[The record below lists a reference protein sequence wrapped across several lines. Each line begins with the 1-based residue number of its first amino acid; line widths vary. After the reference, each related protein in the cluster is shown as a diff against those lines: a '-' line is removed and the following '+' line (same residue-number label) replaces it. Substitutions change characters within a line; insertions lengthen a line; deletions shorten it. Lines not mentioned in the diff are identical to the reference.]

1 MKPNFLCK
9 TTLLA
14 LLTLNPYPPTLA
26 QPIIPANDNTGTVVN
41 PTGDRFDIT
50 GGTLSPDNTNL
61 FHSFQ
66 QFGLDSEQ
74 IANFLSS
81 PNIQN
86 ILSRVTGNNPS
97 IINGLIQVTGS
108 NANLI
113 LINPSGIIFGSNAQ
127 LNVPADFTATTAT
140 GIGFSQ
146 NHWFNAFGDNNYS
159 NLIGTPNKFAF
170 DHSNSGSIINAGNL
184 AVTSQHNLTLLAGQV
199 INTGQLSAPGGT
211 ITVAAVPDSNLVQI
225 RRSGNLLS
233 LELEPPRD
241 TQGNILP
248 VNPLDLAELLTGT
261 APELDTKLTV
271 AEDNTVQ
278 LANSGITVPDQP
290 GTTIISGSLNV
301 ANSAPIPAN
310 QSINIIGENVGLI
323 NATINASGNYHGG
336 SIRIGGDYKG
346 QGFIPNAEQTFISSD
361 STINASSI
369 LNGNG
374 GRVIVWA
381 NNNTTFNGTIL
392 ARGGQDS
399 GDGGFVEVSGKNN
412 LIFRG
417 NVNVMATHGQ
427 AGNLLLDPVNIT
439 IVDQTDSADDNEL
452 NDNTILFSDGLI
464 DNFTLSRKKLESL
477 SGNVTLEATNDI
489 TIEDLASDN
498 LDLHTGYGKTIT
510 FRADA
515 DGNGVGDF
523 WMNQGDT
530 ISTGGGAIRITGV
543 NVDVGGI
550 DTLNP
555 GNSLFNHGG
564 NITIVTDG
572 GNISTGLLRSWGR
585 ATIGDSGTITLLANN
600 GDIRT
605 GTIASQ
611 ATATF
616 GNGGDINLTTNNG
629 NIEIFGQLNSNAEG
643 MGDAGNIS
651 LIANGGDL
659 KITESEPNASIYSL
673 SFFQSGG
680 EITVQATGNIDILG
694 TVSSL
699 SGFGNTGN
707 VTLTSE
713 QGNISSG
720 SIGSAVFCG
729 TSGQVSINAPNG
741 SINVGNIGSFSFN
754 GRGNDITFFAN
765 NNLIT
770 GDLMTSGKLG
780 SGTIQVTVTNGSI
793 NTLQSEFSADVS
805 QLFNFVDLLPNN
817 IDPRIVELLSLFSE
831 PISQLPTHTLD
842 SSSHS
847 GSGGAILLN
856 APNGDIITGGKTINS
871 HGFMNAGNITLTS
884 GGIID
889 TTGGIISAPGGIKG
903 GDITLLAPGNIDTG
917 TITVFLSGFSGDSGD
932 ISITSTEANI
942 NTSSGALITA
952 SGEGLGGNITLDAA
966 NRITVGEMNALSFV
980 EMGGTI
986 DLSADSNIKIGGDI
1000 QTNQNNITLNA
1011 PVTLV
1016 DNVALTTSDQGDIIF
1031 DDIVNG
1037 GYNLILNSEQG
1048 LVQFNDRV
1056 GHLTPLNNL
1065 QVQGEITTTNPSGI
1079 DITTLNRIE
1088 TQDITSPGGI
1098 SLTSHQRSI
1107 TTQRLNT
1114 SAFND
1119 GGNITLKAPGNI
1131 TVSQIDSQS
1140 LGNGN
1145 GGAVDITT
1153 GQFFQATDTF
1163 RDQNGTQTSIST
1175 AGITDGGTILIRHGG
1190 EGITPFTVGNA
1201 DINGTQGAISR
1212 GNDTPESQILPR
1224 QTYLHTHKQDRD
1236 RIQII
1241 SVSPAS
1247 PPPPDPNPLPAEPNP
1262 TPPLTPASPSPSSLN
1277 SELTP
1282 ETPSPTNPL
1291 ESLAFLVGDTLNVN
1305 PQIYQDSETENYTFT
1320 WKIPNQ
1326 QILSLNVPYV
1336 QDSPRQLAINPSD
1349 DIVTLIDQ
1357 SLEAQFED
1365 YLGEDITQKQV
1376 TTASLQNR
1384 LKTIETQTGKRAVV
1398 IYALS
1403 HPDGLQL
1410 VLVPPEGSPIPKQVP
1425 QANHQTLRREVNKFY
1440 HTLND
1445 YTNDRYLSSSQQ
1457 LYQWL
1462 IEPLATELDALN
1474 IDTLIFSMDAGLRTL
1489 PLAALHDGQQF
1500 LIEAYSLGLIPS
1512 VSLTDTRYQ
1521 SLKNATILAMG
1532 ASEFP
1537 DSTLSPLPAVP
1548 IELSTIL
1555 AEFGQGKLLLN
1566 DQFTLDNLK
1575 SQRQEASF
1583 DIVHLST
1590 HASFPRD
1597 RNYNPYI
1604 QLWQQRVGLNEL
1616 RQVQWYAPPTVE
1628 LLTLSACETAVGNE
1642 QAEMGFAGLAVQA
1655 GVKSALASLWK
1666 VDDLGTLAV
1675 MTEFYQQLNQ
1685 ETVSIKA
1692 EALRQTQLALLH
1704 SQVRIESSQ
1713 LVGTSRDISV
1723 AKSLGNSPEIN
1734 LSHPYYWAGFTLI
1747 GSPW

>member
-1 MKPNFLCK
+1 MKPHFLPP
-9 TTLLA
+9 TILLA
-14 LLTLNPYPPTLA
+14 LLTLNHSPPSHA

-146 NHWFNAFGDNNYS
+146 NHWFNAFGDNTYS
-159 NLIGTPNKFAF
+159 NLIGTPNQFAF
-170 DHSNSGSIINAGNL
+170 DSSNSGSIINAGNL

-211 ITVAAVPDSNLVQI
+211 ITVAAIPDSNLVQI

-248 VNPLDLAELLTGT
+248 VTPLDLAELLTGT

-271 AEDNTVQ
+271 TEDKTVQ
-278 LANSGITVPDQP
+278 LSNSGITLPNQP
-290 GTTIISGSLNV
+290 GTTIISGTLNV
-301 ANSAPIPAN
+301 ANTSLISAN

-323 NATINASGNYHGG
+323 NATMNASGNHNGG
-336 SIRIGGDYKG
+336 IVRIGGDYQG
-346 QGFIPNAEQTFISSD
+346 QGSIPNAKQTFVSSN
-361 STINASSI
+361 SMINVDSI
-369 LNGNG
+369 LNGDG
-374 GRVIVWA
+374 GKVIVWGD
-381 NNNTTFNGTIL
+381 NTTTFNGTIL
-392 ARGGQDS
+392 AGGGNDS
-399 GDGGFVEVSGKNN
+399 GNGGFVEVSGKNN

-417 NVNVMATHGQ
+417 NVDVMADKGQ

-439 IVDQTDSADDNEL
+439 IVDQPNPAPDDGEL
-452 NDNTILFSDGLI
+452 NDNTILFPDGIL
-464 DNFTLSRKKLESL
+464 DDFTISKGKLESL
-477 SGNVTLEATNDI
+477 SGNVTLEATNNI
-489 TIEDLASDN
+489 TIDDLASDN
-498 LDLHTGYGKTIT
+498 LGLNTGYGQTIT

-523 WMNQGDT
+523 GMNPGDT
-530 ISTGGGAIRITGV
+530 IATGGGAITITGV
-543 NVDVGGI
+543 NVNVGNI
-550 DTLNP
+550 NTLNFS
-555 GNSLFNHGG
+555 NSLVTHGG
-564 NITIVTDG
+564 DITIVTDG
-572 GNISTGLLRSWGR
+572 GNISTGDFRAWGR
-585 ATIGDSGTITLLANN
+585 AIIGDSGTITLLANH

-605 GTIASQ
+605 GKIESQ
-611 ATATF
+611 STANL
-616 GNGGDINLTTNNG
+616 GNGGDINLTANRG
-629 NIEIFGQLNSNAEG
+629 NIELVGYINSSAEG
-643 MGDAGNIS
+643 IGHAGNIN
-651 LIANGGDL
+651 LTANGGDL
-659 KITESEPNASIYSL
+659 KLTATEQNNAILSL
-673 SFFQSGG
+673 TPVGNGG
-680 EITVQATGNIDILG
+680 DITVQATGDIEILG
-694 TVSSL
+694 NIGSFAGL
-699 SGFGNTGN
+699 GNTGN
-707 VTLTSE
+707 VTLTSD
-713 QGNISSG
+713 QSNI
-720 SIGSAVFCG
+720 SIGSLGAAVFSG
-729 TSGQVSINAPNG
+729 TSGKVTINAPNG
-741 SINVGNIGSFSFN
+741 SINAGNIGSFSPS
-754 GRGNDITFFAN
+754 GRGNDITLTARN
-765 NNLIT
+765 NMMT
-770 GDLMTSGKLG
+770 GDILSSGEVG
-780 SGTIQVTVTNGSI
+780 SGTINLTVTNGSI
-793 NTLQSEFSADVS
+793 NILHSDLSDDLSELSSFR
-805 QLFNFVDLLPNN
+805 DLLPINDD
-817 IDPRIVELLSLFSE
+817 DPQLAALVE
-831 PISQLPTHTLD
+831 IINQLPTHALD
-842 SSSHS
+842 TSSSS
-847 GSGGAILLN
+847 GSGGAVILN
-856 APNGDIITGGKTINS
+856 APNGDIITGEKAINS
-871 HGFMNAGNITLTS
+871 QGSVNAGNITLTS
-884 GGIID
+884 GGRID

-917 TITVFLSGFSGDSGD
+917 TITVFLSGFNGDSGD
-932 ISITSTEANI
+932 IRITSTEANI

-980 EMGGTI
+980 ERGGKI
-986 DLSADSNIKIGGDI
+986 DLNADSNIKIGGDI

-1088 TQDITSPGGI
+1088 TQDITSPSGI

-1175 AGITDGGTILIRHGG
+1175 AGITDGGTIFIRHGG

-1247 PPPPDPNPLPAEPNP
+1247 PPPPDPNPLPAEHNP
-1262 TPPLTPASPSPSSLN
+1262 TPQLTPASPSPSSLN

-1291 ESLAFLVGDTLNVN
+1291 ESLAFLVGDTLDVN
-1305 PQIYQDSETENYTFT
+1305 PQIHQDAETGNYTFT

-1384 LKTIETQTGKRAVV
+1384 LKTMESQTGKRAVV

-1440 HTLND
+1440 HMLND

-1462 IEPLATELDALN
+1462 IKPLATELDALN

-1500 LIEAYSLGLIPS
+1500 LIETYSVGLIPS

-1532 ASEFP
+1532 AAEFP

-1566 DQFTLDNLK
+1566 DQFTLENLK
-1575 SQRQEASF
+1575 TQRRDAPF

-1597 RNYNPYI
+1597 RNYNSYI

-1675 MTEFYQQLNQ
+1675 MTEFYQQLNS
-1685 ETVSIKA
+1685 ENVSIKA
-1692 EALRQTQLALLH
+1692 EALRQAQLALLR

-1713 LVGTSRDISV
+1713 LVGTSRNINV
-1723 AKSLGNSPEIN
+1723 AKSLVNNSESN

-1747 GSPW
+1747 GNPW

>member
-14 LLTLNPYPPTLA
+14 LLTLNPSPPTLA

-108 NANLI
+108 NANLV
-113 LINPSGIIFGSNAQ
+113 LINPSGIIFGVNAQ

-159 NLIGTPNKFAF
+159 NLIGTPNQFAF
-170 DHSNSGSIINAGNL
+170 DYSHSGSIINAGNL
-184 AVTSQHNLTLLAGQV
+184 AVTSLHNLTLLAGQV
-199 INTGQLSAPGGT
+199 INIGQLSAPGGT
-211 ITVAAVPDSNLVQI
+211 ITVAAVPGSNLVQI
-225 RRSGNLLS
+225 GQSGNLLS

-248 VNPLDLAELLTGT
+248 VTPLDLAELLTGT
-261 APELDTKLTV
+261 PPELDTQLTV
-271 AEDNTVQ
+271 SADNTVQ
-278 LANSGITVPDQP
+278 LANSGIILPNQP
-290 GTTIISGSLNV
+290 GTTIISGSLDV
-301 ANSAPIPAN
+301 ANFLPISVS
-310 QSINIIGENVGLI
+310 QSINIIGENVGLVD
-323 NATINASGNYHGG
+323 ADINASGNNNGG
-336 SIRIGGDYKG
+336 IVRIGGDYQG
-346 QGFIPNAEQTFISSD
+346 QGSIPNAENTFISSD
-361 STINASSI
+361 SIINANSL
-369 LNGNG
+369 LNGDG
-374 GRVIVWA
+374 GRVIIWA
-381 NNNTTFNGTIL
+381 DANTIFNGTIL
-392 ARGGQDS
+392 ARGGNDS
-399 GDGGFVEVSGKNN
+399 GNGGFVEVSGKEN
-412 LIFRG
+412 LLFRG
-417 NVNVMATHGQ
+417 NVDVMATNGQ
-427 AGNLLLDPVNIT
+427 AGNVLLDPVNIT
-439 IVDQTDSADDNEL
+439 IVDQDNPAANDSEL
-452 NDNTILFSDGLI
+452 NDNTILFTDETT
-464 DNFTLSRKKLESL
+464 DNFTLSKGKLESL
-477 SGNVTLEATNDI
+477 SGNITLEATNNI
-489 TIEDLASDN
+489 TIDNIASDSLN
-498 LDLHTGYGKTIT
+498 LQTLDGQAIT
-510 FRADA
+510 FKADA
-515 DGNGVGDF
+515 DGNGVGNF
-523 WMNQGDT
+523 LMNSGDEIT
-530 ISTGGGAIRITGV
+530 TEGGAITIVGV
-543 NVDVGGI
+543 NVDVGNINTRGVI
-550 DTLNP
+550 A
-555 GNSLFNHGG
+555 SLFSHGG
-564 NITIVTDG
+564 DITIVTDG
-572 GNISTGLLRSWGR
+572 GNINTGILRSWGSG
-585 ATIGDSGTITLLANN
+585 TVGDSGTITLTANSGN
-600 GDIRT
+600 IYT
-605 GTIASQ
+605 GAIAAQSL
-611 ATATF
+611 ATF
-616 GNGGDINLTTNNG
+616 GNAGDINITANNG
-629 NIEIFGQLNSNAEG
+629 NIEVFGDINSSVEVIGN
-643 MGDAGNIS
+643 AGNIS
-651 LIANGGDL
+651 LTANGGDI
-659 KITESEPNASIYSL
+659 KITGTEQNAYISSL
-673 SFFQSGG
+673 SFVENGG
-680 EITVQATGNIDILG
+680 EITVQATGNIEISG
-694 TVSSL
+694 TISSL
-699 SGFGNTGN
+699 SGLSDTGN

-720 SIGSAVFCG
+720 SLGSAVFSG
-729 TSGQVSINAPNG
+729 TSGKVTINAPNG
-741 SINVGNIGSFSFN
+741 SINTGNIVSVSFN
-754 GRGNDITFFAN
+754 GTGNDIRLTAR

-770 GDLMTSGKLG
+770 GDLMSSGKIG
-780 SGTIQVTVTNGSI
+780 SGTISLTVTNGSI
-793 NTLQSEFSADVS
+793 NALNSDLSELFS
-805 QLFNFVDLLPNN
+805 LVDLVPLNDYP
-817 IDPRIVELLSLFSE
+817 ELADFLK
-831 PISQLPTHTLD
+831 PITQLPTHVLD
-842 SSSHS
+842 SSSSS

-871 HGFMNAGNITLTS
+871 HGFMNAGDITLTS

-889 TTGGIISAPGGIKG
+889 TRGGIISAPGGIKG

-932 ISITSTEANI
+932 ISITSAEANI
-942 NTSSGALITA
+942 NTSSGALITS

-1011 PVTLV
+1011 PVILA

-1079 DITTLNRIE
+1079 DITTLNSIE

-1145 GGAVDITT
+1145 GGTIDITT

-1163 RDQNGTQTSIST
+1163 LDQNGTQTSIST
-1175 AGITDGGTILIRHGG
+1175 AGVADGGSIFIRHGG
-1190 EGITPFTVGNA
+1190 EGIAPFIVGNA
-1201 DINGTQGAISR
+1201 NINGTQGAMTR
-1212 GNDTPESQILPR
+1212 GNDTPESQILPT
-1224 QTYLHTHKQDRD
+1224 QSYLHTHKQDSD

-1262 TPPLTPASPSPSSLN
+1262 TPQLTPASPSPSSLN

-1291 ESLAFLVGDTLNVN
+1291 ESLAFLVGDTLDVN
-1305 PQIYQDSETENYTFT
+1305 PQINQDAETGNYTFT

-1336 QDSPRQLAINPSD
+1336 QDSSQQFATTPID
-1349 DIVTLIDQ
+1349 DIVTVIDQ

-1365 YLGEDITQKQV
+1365 YLGEDITQEHV

-1384 LKTIETQTGKRAVV
+1384 LQTMESQTGKRAVV
-1398 IYALS
+1398 IYVLS

-1410 VLVPPEGSPIPKQVP
+1410 VLVPPEGSPIPKHIP
-1425 QANHQTLRREVNKFY
+1425 QANRQTLRREVKKFY

-1445 YTNDRYLSSSQQ
+1445 YSNNSYLSSSQQ

-1462 IEPLATELDALN
+1462 VAPLATELDALN
-1474 IDTLIFSMDAGLRTL
+1474 IDTLIFSMDAGLRTI

-1500 LIEAYSLGLIPS
+1500 LIETYSVGLIPS

-1521 SLKNATILAMG
+1521 SLKDATILAMG

-1566 DQFTLDNLK
+1566 DQFTLENLK
-1575 SQRQEASF
+1575 TQRRDAPF

-1616 RQVQWYAPPTVE
+1616 RQVKWYAPPTVE

-1655 GVKSALASLWK
+1655 GVKSALASHWK

-1675 MTEFYQQLNQ
+1675 MTEFYQQLNS
-1685 ETVSIKA
+1685 ENVSIKA
-1692 EALRQTQLALLH
+1692 EALRQAQLSLLRY
-1704 SQVRIESSQ
+1704 QVRIESSQ
-1713 LVGTSRDISV
+1713 LVGTSRNINV
-1723 AKSLGNSPEIN
+1723 TKTLVNNSEIN

>member
-1 MKPNFLCK
+1 MKPHLLPP
-9 TTLLA
+9 TILLA
-14 LLTLNPYPPTLA
+14 LLTLNPSPPTLA

-41 PTGDRFDIT
+41 TTGDRVDIT

-66 QFGLDSEQ
+66 QFGLESEQ

-108 NANLI
+108 NANLF
-113 LINPSGIIFGSNAQ
+113 LINPSGIIFGANAQ
-127 LNVPADFTATTAT
+127 LNVPGNFTATTAT
-140 GIGFSQ
+140 GIGFNQ

-159 NLIGTPNKFAF
+159 NLIGTPNQFAF

-184 AVTSQHNLTLLAGQV
+184 AVSAPHNLTLLAGQV
-199 INTGQLSAPGGT
+199 VNTGELSAPGGT
-211 ITVAAVPDSNLVQI
+211 ITVVAVPGSNLVQI
-225 RRSGNLLS
+225 AQSGNLLS

-248 VNPLDLAELLTGT
+248 VTPLDLAELLTGT
-261 APELDTKLTV
+261 PPELDTQLTV
-271 AEDNTVQ
+271 SADNTVQ
-278 LANSGITVPDQP
+278 LANSGITLPNQP
-290 GTTIISGSLNV
+290 GTSIISGSLNV
-301 ANSAPIPAN
+301 ANFSAIPAN
-310 QSINIIGENVGLI
+310 QSITIIGENVGLVD
-323 NATINASGNYHGG
+323 ADINASGNHNGG
-336 SIRIGGDYKG
+336 IVRIGGDYQG
-346 QGFIPNAEQTFISSD
+346 QGSIPNAENTFISSD
-361 STINASSI
+361 SIIQADSF
-369 LNGNG
+369 LNGDG
-374 GRVIVWA
+374 GRVIAWA
-381 NNNTTFNGTIL
+381 DNNTTFNGTIL
-392 ARGGQDS
+392 ARGGNNS
-399 GDGGFVEVSGKNN
+399 GNGGFVEVSGKNN
-412 LIFRG
+412 LVFRG
-417 NVNVMATHGQ
+417 TVDVMAANGQ
-427 AGNLLLDPVNIT
+427 AGNVLLDPVNIT
-439 IVDQTDSADDNEL
+439 IVDQESPAANDNEL
-452 NDNTILFSDGLI
+452 NDNTILFSDETT
-464 DNFTLSRKKLESL
+464 DNFTLSKGKLESL
-477 SGNVTLEATNDI
+477 SGNLTLEATNNI
-489 TIEDLASDN
+489 TIEDIASNSLN
-498 LDLHTGYGKTIT
+498 LQTLDGQTIT
-510 FRADA
+510 FKADA

-523 WMNQGDT
+523 LMNSGDEIT
-530 ISTGGGAIRITGV
+530 TKGGAITIAGV
-543 NVDVGGI
+543 NVDVGNINTSGVI
-550 DTLNP
+550 A
-555 GNSLFNHGG
+555 SLFSHGG
-564 NITIVTDG
+564 DITIVTDG
-572 GNISTGLLRSWGR
+572 GNINTGILRSWGSG
-585 ATIGDSGTITLLANN
+585 TVGDSGTITLTANRGN
-600 GDIRT
+600 IYT
-605 GTIASQ
+605 GAIAAQSL
-611 ATATF
+611 ATF
-616 GNGGDINLTTNNG
+616 GDAGDINVTANNG
-629 NIEIFGQLNSNAEG
+629 NIEVLGEVNSSIDRGVGNAG
-643 MGDAGNIS
+643 TIN
-651 LIANGGDL
+651 LTANGGNI
-659 KITESEPNASIYSL
+659 KITGTEQNSSISSL
-673 SFFQSGG
+673 SLVGNGG
-680 EITVQATGNIDILG
+680 EITVQATGNIEILG
-694 TVSSL
+694 TIASL
-699 SGFGNTGN
+699 SGLSDTGN

-720 SIGSAVFCG
+720 SLGSAVFSG
-729 TSGQVSINAPNG
+729 TSGKVTINAPNG
-741 SINVGNIGSFSFN
+741 SINTGNIASLSFN
-754 GRGNDITFFAN
+754 GTGNDIRLTAR

-770 GDLMTSGKLG
+770 GDLMSSGKIG
-780 SGTIQVTVTNGSI
+780 SGTISLTVTNGSI
-793 NTLQSEFSADVS
+793 NALNSDLSE
-805 QLFNFVDLLPNN
+805 LFNLVDLVP
-817 IDPRIVELLSLFSE
+817 IEDYPELADLLK
-831 PISQLPTHTLD
+831 PITQLPTHVLD
-842 SSSHS
+842 SSSSS

-871 HGFMNAGNITLTS
+871 HGFMNAGDITLTS

-942 NTSSGALITA
+942 NTSTGALITA

-966 NRITVGEMNALSFV
+966 DNITMGQVNALSF
-980 EMGGTI
+980 MDRGGKI
-986 DLSADSNIKIGGDI
+986 DLSAETDITIGGDI

-1011 PVTLV
+1011 PVTLA
-1016 DNVALTTSDQGDIIF
+1016 DNVALTTSESGGIIF
-1031 DDIVNG
+1031 NDNVNG
-1037 GYNLILNSEQG
+1037 GYNLTLTSEQG
-1048 LVQFNDRV
+1048 VVQFNDRV

-1065 QVQGEITTTNPSGI
+1065 QVQGEITTTNSSGI
-1079 DITTLNRIE
+1079 DITTLNRILTE
-1088 TQDITSPGGI
+1088 DITSPGGI

-1114 SAFND
+1114 SALNN

-1131 TVSQIDSQS
+1131 SVSQIDSQS

-1145 GGAVDITT
+1145 GGAVEIST

-1163 RDQNGTQTSIST
+1163 LDQNGNQTSIST
-1175 AGITDGGTILIRHGG
+1175 AGVADGGSIFIRHGG
-1190 EGITPFTVGNA
+1190 EGITPFIVGNA
-1201 DINGTQGAISR
+1201 DINGTEGAITR
-1212 GNDTPESQILPR
+1212 GNDNPESQILPT
-1224 QTYLHTHKQDRD
+1224 QSYLHTHKQDRD

-1262 TPPLTPASPSPSSLN
+1262 SPQLTSGSPSPSSSN
-1277 SELTP
+1277 SESTP
-1282 ETPSPTNPL
+1282 ETPSNPNPL
-1291 ESLAFLVGDTLNVN
+1291 ESLAFLVGDTLDVN
-1305 PQIYQDSETENYTFT
+1305 PQINQDAETGNYTFT

-1336 QDSPRQLAINPSD
+1336 QDSPQQLPINPGE
-1349 DIVTLIDQ
+1349 DIVTVIDQ
-1357 SLEAQFED
+1357 LLEAQFET
-1365 YLGEDITQKQV
+1365 YLGEDLTQKKV

-1384 LKTIETQTGKRAVV
+1384 LQTMETQTGKRAVV

-1410 VLVPPEGSPIPKQVP
+1410 VLVPPEGSPISKQVP
-1425 QANHQTLRREVNKFY
+1425 QANYQTLRREVKKFY

-1445 YTNDRYLSSSQQ
+1445 YTSNRYLSSSQQ

-1474 IDTLIFSMDAGLRTL
+1474 IDTLIFSMDAGLRTI

-1500 LIEAYSLGLIPS
+1500 LIETYSVGLIPS

-1521 SLKNATILAMG
+1521 RLDNATILAMG
-1532 ASEFP
+1532 AAEFP

-1555 AEFGQGKLLLN
+1555 AEVGQGKLLLN
-1566 DQFTLDNLK
+1566 DQFTLENFK
-1575 SQRQEASF
+1575 TQRRDTPF

-1616 RQVQWYAPPTVE
+1616 RQVKWYAPPTVE

-1675 MTEFYQQLNQ
+1675 MTEFYQQLNN
-1685 ETVSIKA
+1685 ENVLIKA
-1692 EALRQTQLALLH
+1692 EALRQAQLALLR

-1713 LVGTSRDISV
+1713 LVGTSRNISV
-1723 AKSLGNSPEIN
+1723 AKSLVNSPESD

>member
-1 MKPNFLCK
+1 MDL
-9 TTLLA
+9 
-14 LLTLNPYPPTLA
+14 
-26 QPIIPANDNTGTVVN
+26 
-41 PTGDRFDIT
+41 
-50 GGTLSPDNTNL
+50 
-61 FHSFQ
+61 
-66 QFGLDSEQ
+66 
-74 IANFLSS
+74 
-81 PNIQN
+81 
-86 ILSRVTGNNPS
+86 
-97 IINGLIQVTGS
+97 
-108 NANLI
+108 
-113 LINPSGIIFGSNAQ
+113 
-127 LNVPADFTATTAT
+127 ATT
-140 GIGFSQ
+140 IG
-146 NHWFNAFGDNNYS
+146 
-159 NLIGTPNKFAF
+159 LTP
-170 DHSNSGSIINAGNL
+170 L
-184 AVTSQHNLTLLAGQV
+184 AV
-199 INTGQLSAPGGT
+199 
-211 ITVAAVPDSNLVQI
+211 
-225 RRSGNLLS
+225 
-233 LELEPPRD
+233 
-241 TQGNILP
+241 
-248 VNPLDLAELLTGT
+248 
-261 APELDTKLTV
+261 
-271 AEDNTVQ
+271 
-278 LANSGITVPDQP
+278 
-290 GTTIISGSLNV
+290 
-301 ANSAPIPAN
+301 
-310 QSINIIGENVGLI
+310 
-323 NATINASGNYHGG
+323 
-336 SIRIGGDYKG
+336 
-346 QGFIPNAEQTFISSD
+346 
-361 STINASSI
+361 
-369 LNGNG
+369 
-374 GRVIVWA
+374 
-381 NNNTTFNGTIL
+381 
-392 ARGGQDS
+392 
-399 GDGGFVEVSGKNN
+399 
-412 LIFRG
+412 
-417 NVNVMATHGQ
+417 
-427 AGNLLLDPVNIT
+427 
-439 IVDQTDSADDNEL
+439 
-452 NDNTILFSDGLI
+452 ILFSDSLI
-464 DNFTLSRKKLESL
+464 DDFTISRGKLESL

-489 TIEDLASDN
+489 TIENLTSDN
-498 LDLHTGYGKTIT
+498 LDLNTGYSKTIT

-523 WMNQGDT
+523 SMNPGDT
-530 ISTGGGAIRITGV
+530 ISTGGGAITITGV
-543 NVDVGGI
+543 NVEVGSI
-550 DTLNP
+550 STVNFS
-555 GNSLFNHGG
+555 NSLFTHGG

-572 GNISTGLLRSWGR
+572 GNINTGVLRSRGR
-585 ATIGDSGTITLLANN
+585 AMIGDSGTITLLANN
-600 GDIRT
+600 GNIRT
-605 GTIASQ
+605 GKLESQ
-611 ATATF
+611 ATGVPHF
-616 GNGGDINLTTNNG
+616 GNGGDINLTANNG
-629 NIEIFGQLNSNAEG
+629 NIEVFGDINSTTEG
-643 MGDAGNIS
+643 VGHAGNIN
-651 LIANGGDL
+651 LTANMGDI
-659 KITESEPNASIYSL
+659 KITATEQNSSISSL
-673 SFFQSGG
+673 SLVGNGG
-680 EITVQATGNIDILG
+680 EITVQATGNIEILG
-694 TVSSL
+694 TIASL
-699 SGFGNTGN
+699 SGLSNTGN
-707 VTLTSE
+707 VTLASE

-720 SIGSAVFCG
+720 SLGSAVFSG
-729 TSGQVSINAPNG
+729 TSGKVTINAPNG
-741 SINVGNIGSFSFN
+741 SINTGNIASLSFN
-754 GRGNDITFFAN
+754 GTGNDIRFTAR

-770 GDLMTSGKLG
+770 GDLISSGKIG
-780 SGTIQVTVTNGSI
+780 SGTINLTVTNGSI
-793 NTLQSEFSADVS
+793 NALNSDLSEVS
-805 QLFNFVDLLPNN
+805 NLVDLVPIN
-817 IDPRIVELLSLFSE
+817 DYPELADLLK
-831 PISQLPTHTLD
+831 PITQLPTHVLD
-842 SSSHS
+842 SSSSS
-847 GSGGAILLN
+847 GSGGAIILN

-871 HGFMNAGNITLTS
+871 HGFMDAGDITLTS

-903 GDITLLAPGNIDTG
+903 GDINLLAPGNIDTG

-952 SGEGLGGNITLDAA
+952 SGEGLGGNITIDAA

-986 DLSADSNIKIGGDI
+986 DLSANSNIKIGGDI

-1037 GYNLILNSEQG
+1037 DYNLTLTSEQG

-1065 QVQGEITTTNPSGI
+1065 QVQGTITTTHPSGI
-1079 DITTLNRIE
+1079 DITTLNRILTE
-1088 TQDITSPGGI
+1088 DITSPGGI

-1107 TTQRLNT
+1107 ATHHLNT
-1114 SAFND
+1114 SSFNN
-1119 GGNITLKAPGNI
+1119 GGMITLEAPSNI

-1163 RDQNGTQTSIST
+1163 LDQNGNQTSIST
-1175 AGITDGGTILIRHGG
+1175 AGVADGGSIFIRHGG
-1190 EGITPFTVGNA
+1190 EGITPFIVGNA

-1212 GNDTPESQILPR
+1212 GNDNPESQIIPT

-1247 PPPPDPNPLPAEPNP
+1247 PPPPDPNPLLAEPNL
-1262 TPPLTPASPSPSSLN
+1262 TPLLTPASPSPSSLN

-1282 ETPSPTNPL
+1282 ETPSQTNPL
-1291 ESLAFLVGDTLNVN
+1291 ESLAYLIGDTLDVN
-1305 PQIYQDSETENYTFT
+1305 PQINQDAETGNYTFT
-1320 WKIPNQ
+1320 WRIPNQ

-1336 QDSPRQLAINPSD
+1336 QDSPRQLSTNPGD
-1349 DIVTLIDQ
+1349 DIVTVIDQ
-1357 SLEAQFED
+1357 LLEAQFET
-1365 YLGEDITQKQV
+1365 YLGEDITQKKV

-1384 LKTIETQTGKRAVV
+1384 LQTMETQTGKRAVV

-1410 VLVPPEGSPIPKQVP
+1410 VLVPPEGSPISKQVP
-1425 QANHQTLRREVNKFY
+1425 QANHQTLRREVKKFY

-1445 YTNDRYLSSSQQ
+1445 YTSNSYLPSSQK

-1462 IEPLATELDALN
+1462 VAPLATELDALN
-1474 IDTLIFSMDAGLRTL
+1474 IDTLIFSMDAGLRTI

-1500 LIEAYSLGLIPS
+1500 LIETYSVGLIPS

-1555 AEFGQGKLLLN
+1555 AEVGQGKLLLN

-1575 SQRQEASF
+1575 TQRQEASF

-1616 RQVQWYAPPTVE
+1616 RQMQWYAPPTVE

-1642 QAEMGFAGLAVQA
+1642 QVEMGFAGLAVQA

-1692 EALRQTQLALLH
+1692 EALRQAQLALLR

-1723 AKSLGNSPEIN
+1723 AKSLVNTPESS

-1747 GSPW
+1747 GSPL

>member
-108 NANLI
+108 NANLV
-113 LINPSGIIFGSNAQ
+113 LINPSGIIFGSNAR

-159 NLIGTPNKFAF
+159 NLIGTPNQFAF
-170 DHSNSGSIINAGNL
+170 DYSNSGSIINAGNL
-184 AVTSQHNLTLLAGQV
+184 AVTSPHNLTLLAGQV

-211 ITVAAVPDSNLVQI
+211 ITVAAIPDSNLVQI
-225 RRSGNLLS
+225 GQSGNLLS

-241 TQGNILP
+241 GQGNILP
-248 VNPLDLAELLTGT
+248 VTPLDLAELLTGT
-261 APELDTKLTV
+261 PPELDTQLTV
-271 AEDNTVQ
+271 SADNTVQ
-278 LANSGITVPDQP
+278 LANSGITLPNQP
-290 GTTIISGSLNV
+290 GTTIISGSLDV
-301 ANSAPIPAN
+301 ANFLPISVN
-310 QSINIIGENVGLI
+310 QSINIIGENVGLVD
-323 NATINASGNYHGG
+323 ADINASGNNNGG
-336 SIRIGGDYKG
+336 IVRIGGDYQG
-346 QGFIPNAEQTFISSD
+346 QGSIPNAENTFISSD
-361 STINASSI
+361 SIIQADSF
-369 LNGNG
+369 LNGDG
-374 GRVIVWA
+374 GRVIAWA
-381 NNNTTFNGTIL
+381 DNNTTFNGTIL
-392 ARGGQDS
+392 ARGGNDS
-399 GDGGFVEVSGKNN
+399 GNGGFVEVSGKNN
-412 LIFRG
+412 LVFRG
-417 NVNVMATHGQ
+417 DVDVMAANGQ
-427 AGNLLLDPVNIT
+427 AGNVLLDPVNIT
-439 IVDQTDSADDNEL
+439 IVDQDDPAANDSEL
-452 NDNTILFSDGLI
+452 NDNTILFSDETT
-464 DNFTLSRKKLESL
+464 DNFTLSKAKLESL
-477 SGNVTLEATNDI
+477 SGNLILEATNNI
-489 TIEDLASDN
+489 TIEDIASDSLN
-498 LDLHTGYGKTIT
+498 FQTGYGQTIT
-510 FRADA
+510 FKADA
-515 DGNGVGDF
+515 DGNGVGNF
-523 WMNQGDT
+523 LMNSGDEITTEGGEIT
-530 ISTGGGAIRITGV
+530 IAGV
-543 NVDVGGI
+543 NVDVGNINTRGVI
-550 DTLNP
+550 A
-555 GNSLFNHGG
+555 SLFSHGG
-564 NITIVTDG
+564 DITIVTDE
-572 GNISTGLLRSWGR
+572 GNINTGSLISWGSG
-585 ATIGDSGTITLLANN
+585 TVGDSGNITLTANSGN
-600 GDIRT
+600 IHT
-605 GTIASQ
+605 GLIAAQSL
-611 ATATF
+611 ATF
-616 GNGGDINLTTNNG
+616 GNAGNINLTANNG
-629 NIEIFGQLNSNAEG
+629 NIEVFGEINNSIDRGVGN
-643 MGDAGNIS
+643 AGNIS
-651 LIANGGDL
+651 LTANGGDI
-659 KITESEPNASIYSL
+659 KITGSEQNTSIS
-673 SFFQSGG
+673 SVSIVGNGG
-680 EITVQATGNIDILG
+680 EITVQATGNIEILG
-694 TVSSL
+694 TIASL
-699 SGFGNTGN
+699 SGLSNTGN
-707 VTLTSE
+707 VTLTSD

-720 SIGSAVFCG
+720 SLGSAVFSG
-729 TSGQVSINAPNG
+729 TSGKVTINAPNG
-741 SINVGNIGSFSFN
+741 SINTGNITSLSFN
-754 GRGNDITFFAN
+754 GTGNDIRLTAQN
-765 NNLIT
+765 DLIT
-770 GDLMTSGKLG
+770 GDLISSGKIG
-780 SGTIQVTVTNGSI
+780 SGTINLTVTNGSI
-793 NTLQSEFSADVS
+793 NALNSDLSE
-805 QLFNFVDLLPNN
+805 LFNLVDLVPIN
-817 IDPRIVELLSLFSE
+817 DYPELADLLK
-831 PISQLPTHTLD
+831 PITQLPTHVLD
-842 SSSHS
+842 SSSSS

-871 HGFMNAGNITLTS
+871 HGFMNAGDITLTS

-966 NRITVGEMNALSFV
+966 NRITVGKMNALSFV

-1011 PVTLV
+1011 PVTLA
-1016 DNVALTTSDQGDIIF
+1016 DNVALTTSDSGGIIF
-1031 DDIVNG
+1031 NDIVNG
-1037 GYNLILNSEQG
+1037 SYNLTLNSEQG
-1048 LVQFNDRV
+1048 QVKFSDRV
-1056 GHLTPLNNL
+1056 GNLTPLNNL
-1065 QVQGEITTTNPSGI
+1065 QVQGTITTTNPSGI
-1079 DITTLNRIE
+1079 DITTLNSIE

-1098 SLTSHQRSI
+1098 RLTSHQRSI
-1107 TTQRLNT
+1107 ATQRLNT
-1114 SAFND
+1114 SAFNN
-1119 GGNITLKAPGNI
+1119 GGNITLKSPGNI

-1145 GGAVDITT
+1145 GGVVDITT
-1153 GQFFQATDTF
+1153 GQFFQATDIF
-1163 RDQNGTQTSIST
+1163 LDQNGIRASIST
-1175 AGITDGGTILIRHGG
+1175 AGVADGGSIFIRHGG
-1190 EGITPFTVGNA
+1190 EGITPFIVGNA
-1201 DINGTQGAISR
+1201 DINGTQGAMTR
-1212 GNDTPESQILPR
+1212 GNENPENQILPT
-1224 QTYLHTHKQDRD
+1224 QSYLHTHKQDSD

-1262 TPPLTPASPSPSSLN
+1262 TPQLTPASPSPSIPN

-1425 QANHQTLRREVNKFY
+1425 QANHQTLRREMNKFY

-1575 SQRQEASF
+1575 TQRQETSF

-1597 RNYNPYI
+1597 RNYSPYI

-1628 LLTLSACETAVGNE
+1628 LLTLSACETAVGND

-1675 MTEFYQQLNQ
+1675 MTEFYQQLNS
-1685 ETVSIKA
+1685 ENVSIKA
-1692 EALRQTQLALLH
+1692 EALRQAQLALLR

-1713 LVGTSRDISV
+1713 LVGTSRNINV
-1723 AKSLGNSPEIN
+1723 TKTLVNNSEIN